1 MLAFFINALALF
13 AGGGSTAEGGFAK
26 FWDTYMNYPGF
37 EIWKFVNLALFVF
50 VIIYLLKKP
59 LSAAFKARREEI
71 RAELIKAE
79 EERQAALAKLTEV
92 EGKLAA
98 ANAEI
103 EAIRKE
109 AREEIEA
116 EKQRLAAQ
124 AEAEAAKIREQTA
137 GEVTRIGQV
146 AKLEL
151 RRFAVSE
158 SLRLAEER
166 LQAEVT
172 PETDSRLIKSGIQA
186 IGGLN

>member
-1 MLAFFINALALF
+1 MLAFFINVLALF
-13 AGGGSTAEGGFAK
+13 AAAGSSAEGGFSK

-37 EIWKFVNLALFVF
+37 EIWKFVNLAIFVF
-50 VIIYLLKKP
+50 VIMYLLKKP
-59 LSAAFKARREEI
+59 LSAAFKAKREEV

-79 EERQAALAKLTEV
+79 EDKQAALAKLAEV

-103 EAIRKE
+103 ETLRKE

-124 AEAEAAKIREQTA
+124 ADAEAAKIKEQTA
-137 GEVTRIGQV
+137 GEIHRIAQV
-146 AKLEL
+146 AKLDL
-151 RRFAVSE
+151 RRYAASE
-158 SLRLAEER
+158 SLRLAEEKLR
-166 LQAEVT
+166 SQIT
-172 PETDSRLIKSGIQA
+172 PETDSKIIKSGIQA